1 MAAQTTDT
9 TPFDVVTIGETM
21 LRLTPPDF
29 LRLGQGDVLQTHV
42 GGSESNTAVGLAK
55 LGRRVTWLSRLTDNP
70 MGRSIERT
78 IRAHGVDT
86 SHVVWTNSDR
96 VGLYFLE
103 NGSPPRPSQVIYD
116 RAGSAFSKYNDDMLS
131 DTIFQPST
139 ARWLH
144 LTGITLGL
152 GETTQRLVPKA
163 VRLARNSGWKISFD
177 VNYRALLWSSAS
189 AKAACNELF
198 ESADLLFL
206 AERDARNL
214 WQIDGEGDPHQSIR
228 KLLSIR
234 AGKTTVMT
242 LGSLGAIAGEG
253 DNSVL
258 QTIEPVHPIGRL
270 GGGDAF
276 SAGFLHAWM
285 EDADLKN
292 ALSWATAAARIK
304 YSIPGDLPLF
314 EKSEVQRIV
323 NAGNERTDIQR

>member
-1 MAAQTTDT
+1 MTSQITDT

-29 LRLGQGDVLQTHV
+29 LRLGQSDVLQTHV

-55 LGRRVTWLSRLTDNP
+55 LGRRVAWLSRLTDNP

-86 SHVVWTNSDR
+86 SHVVWTNNDR

-116 RAGSAFSKYNDDMLS
+116 RAGSAFSKFDLDMLP
-131 DTIFQPST
+131 DAIFQPST
-139 ARWLH
+139 SRWLH

-152 GETTQRLVPKA
+152 GETTQRLVSKA
-163 VRLARNSGWKISFD
+163 VRLARNAGWKISFD
-177 VNYRALLWSSAS
+177 VNYRALLWSTTS
-189 AKAACNELF
+189 AKEVCNDLF
-198 ESADLLFL
+198 ESSDLLFL

-214 WQIDGEGDPHQSIR
+214 WQIDGKGDPHHSMR
-228 KLLSIR
+228 NLLSVR

-242 LGSLGAIAGEG
+242 LGSQGAIAGEG
-253 DNSVL
+253 DKSVL

-285 EDADLKN
+285 EGADLKV

-304 YSIPGDLPLF
+304 YSVPGDLPLF
-314 EKSEVQRIV
+314 EKSEVQRIA
-323 NAGNERTDIQR
+323 NAGNEKTDIQR

>member
-1 MAAQTTDT
+1 MTTQTTDAT
-9 TPFDVVTIGETM
+9 RFDVVTIGETM
-21 LRLTPPDF
+21 LRLTPPDS
-29 LRLGQGDVLQTHV
+29 LRLGQGDVLHTHV

-55 LGRRVTWLSRLTDNP
+55 LGRRVAWLSRLTDNP
-70 MGRSIERT
+70 MGRSIEQT
-78 IRAHGVDT
+78 IRAHGADT

-116 RAGSAFSKYNDDMLS
+116 RAGSAFSKYDEEMLP
-131 DTIFQPST
+131 DQLFQPST
-139 ARWLH
+139 SRWLH

-152 GETTQRLVPKA
+152 GETTQRLVRKA
-163 VRLARNSGWKISFD
+163 VRLARNASWKISFD
-177 VNYRALLWSSAS
+177 VNYRALLWSTAS
-189 AKAACNELF
+189 AKDACNELF

-214 WQIDGEGDPHQSIR
+214 WQIDGEGDPHRSMRQLLAIR
-228 KLLSIR
+228 S
-234 AGKTTVMT
+234 GKTTVMT
-242 LGSLGAIAGEG
+242 LGSQGAIAGEG
-253 DNSVL
+253 DDSVL

-276 SAGFLHAWM
+276 SAGFLHAWI
-285 EDADLKN
+285 EDTDLKI
-292 ALSWATAAARIK
+292 ALSWAAAAARIK

-323 NAGNERTDIQR
+323 NAGSEKTDIQR

>member
-1 MAAQTTDT
+1 MTSQSTDAT
-9 TPFDVVTIGETM
+9 QFDVVTIGETM

-29 LRLGQGDVLQTHV
+29 LRLGQSDVLQTHV

-55 LGRRVTWLSRLTDNP
+55 LGRRVAWLSRLTDNP

-78 IRAHGVDT
+78 IRSHGVDT
-86 SHVVWTNSDR
+86 SHVVWTNHDR

-116 RAGSAFSKYNDDMLS
+116 RDGSAFTKYDETMLPDS
-131 DTIFQPST
+131 LFQLST
-139 ARWLH
+139 SRWLH

-152 GETTQRLVPKA
+152 GETTQRLVRKA
-163 VRLARNSGWKISFD
+163 VRLARDAGWQISFD
-177 VNYRALLWSSAS
+177 VNYRALLWNITS

-206 AERDARNL
+206 AERDAKNL
-214 WQIDGEGDPHQSIR
+214 WQIDGEGDPHQSMR

-242 LGSLGAIAGEG
+242 LGSQGAIAGKG
-253 DNSVL
+253 DHSVL
-258 QTIEPVHPIGRL
+258 QTIEPVPPIGRL

-285 EDADLKN
+285 DDTDLKN
-292 ALSWATAAARIK
+292 ALSWAIAAARIK
-304 YSIPGDLPLF
+304 YSIAGDLPLF
-314 EKSEVQRIV
+314 EKSEVQRV
-323 NAGNERTDIQR
+323 LNVGNERTDVQR

>member
-1 MAAQTTDT
+1 MTSQTADT

-55 LGRRVTWLSRLTDNP
+55 LGRRVAWLSRLTDNP

-86 SHVVWTNSDR
+86 SQVVWTNSDR

-116 RAGSAFSKYNDDMLS
+116 RAGSAFSKFDDDMMS

-139 ARWLH
+139 SRWLH

-152 GETTQRLVPKA
+152 GETTQRLVRKA
-163 VRLARNSGWKISFD
+163 VRLARKAGWKISFD
-177 VNYRALLWSSAS
+177 VNYRALLWSTTS

-206 AERDARNL
+206 AERDARNV
-214 WQIDGEGDPHQSIR
+214 WQIDGEGDPHQSMR
-228 KLLSIR
+228 QLLAIR

-242 LGSLGAIAGEG
+242 LGSQGAIAGEG
-253 DNSVL
+253 DDSVL

-276 SAGFLHAWM
+276 SAGFLHSWM
-285 EDADLKN
+285 EVADLKV
-292 ALSWATAAARIK
+292 ALSWATAAAQIK

>member
-1 MAAQTTDT
+1 
-9 TPFDVVTIGETM
+9 
-21 LRLTPPDF
+21 
-29 LRLGQGDVLQTHV
+29 
-42 GGSESNTAVGLAK
+42 
-55 LGRRVTWLSRLTDNP
+55 

-86 SHVVWTNSDR
+86 SHVVWTSNDR

-116 RAGSAFSKYNDDMLS
+116 RAGSAFSKYDEEMLP
-131 DTIFQPST
+131 DAIFQPGTS
-139 ARWLH
+139 RWLH

-152 GETTQRLVPKA
+152 GETTQRLVNKA
-163 VRLARNSGWKISFD
+163 VRLARSVGWKISFD
-177 VNYRALLWSSAS
+177 VNYRALLWSTAS
-189 AKAACNELF
+189 AKDACNELF

-214 WQIDGEGDPHQSIR
+214 WQIDGEGDLRQSMR
-228 KLLSIR
+228 QLLSIR
-234 AGKTTVMT
+234 GGKTTVMT
-242 LGSLGAIAGEG
+242 LGSMGAIAGEG
-253 DNSVL
+253 EDSVL

-285 EDADLKN
+285 EVADLKV

-323 NAGNERTDIQR
+323 NAGNEKTDIQR

>member
-1 MAAQTTDT
+1 MTSLSTDAT
-9 TPFDVVTIGETM
+9 QFDVVTIGETM

-29 LRLGQGDVLQTHV
+29 LRLGQSDVLQTHV

-55 LGRRVTWLSRLTDNP
+55 LGRRVAWLSRLTDNP

-78 IRAHGVDT
+78 IRAYGVDT
-86 SHVVWTNSDR
+86 SHVVWTNHDR

-116 RAGSAFSKYNDDMLS
+116 RAGSAFSKYDEAMLPDS
-131 DTIFQPST
+131 LFQLST
-139 ARWLH
+139 SRWLH
-144 LTGITLGL
+144 LTGISLGL
-152 GETTQRLVPKA
+152 GETTQRLVRKA
-163 VRLARNSGWKISFD
+163 VRLARDAGWKISFD
-177 VNYRALLWSSAS
+177 VNYRALLWSTTS

-214 WQIDGEGDPHQSIR
+214 WQIDGEGDPHQSMR

-234 AGKTTVMT
+234 VGKTTVMT
-242 LGSLGAIAGEG
+242 LGSQGAIAGEG
-253 DNSVL
+253 DYSVL
-258 QTIEPVHPIGRL
+258 QTIEPVPPIGRL

-285 EDADLKN
+285 DDSDLKN

-304 YSIPGDLPLF
+304 YSISGDLPLF
-314 EKSEVQRIV
+314 EKSEVQRV
-323 NAGNERTDIQR
+323 LNAGNERTDIQR

>member
-1 MAAQTTDT
+1 MHSHSTHA

-29 LRLGQGDVLQTHV
+29 LRLGQGDVLHTHV

-55 LGRRVTWLSRLTDNP
+55 LGRRVAWLSRLTDNP

-78 IRAHGVDT
+78 IRGHGVDT

-116 RAGSAFSKYNDDMLS
+116 RAGSAFSKFNDDMLS

-152 GETTQRLVPKA
+152 GETTQRLLRKA
-163 VRLARNSGWKISFD
+163 VRLARNAGWKISFD
-177 VNYRALLWSSAS
+177 VNYRAMLWSATS

-214 WQIDGEGDPHQSIR
+214 WQIDGEGDVHQSMR
-228 KLLSIR
+228 ELLAIR

-242 LGSLGAIAGEG
+242 LGSQGAIAGEG
-253 DNSVL
+253 EDSVL

-285 EDADLKN
+285 ENTDLKV

-314 EKSEVQRIV
+314 EKSEVQRVV
-323 NAGNERTDIQR
+323 NAGNEKTDIQR